1 MHKKYFEYDDLLS
14 PSIKRASYK
23 TVQKTIQKTAQ
34 KQEAI
39 FSYLKEHPEVDREEM
54 AQNIEG
60 VTASGIKYNLK
71 VLQEK
76 GFLKR
81 IGSDK
86 GGHWEVQ

>member
-1 MHKKYFEYDDLLS
+1 MG
-14 PSIKRASYK
+14 
-23 TVQKTIQKTAQ
+23 QKTAQ
-34 KQEAI
+34 KTTQKQEAI
-39 FSYLKEHPEVDREEM
+39 LSYLKEHPEAGRAEM

-60 VTASGIKYNLK
+60 ITASGIKYNLK

-86 GGHWEVQ
+86 GGYWEVQQ